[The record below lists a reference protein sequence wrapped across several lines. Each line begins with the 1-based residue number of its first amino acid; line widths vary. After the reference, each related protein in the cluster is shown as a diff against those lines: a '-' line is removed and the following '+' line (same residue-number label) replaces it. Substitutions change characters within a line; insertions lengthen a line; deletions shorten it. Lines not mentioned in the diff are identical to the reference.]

1 MDQLKALKYFV
12 SVVELGSFSKAAG
25 FHGVPASS
33 LSRRIADLETALGA
47 SLLKRTTRVIKLTEI
62 GQRYYEQ
69 VQDILVRLSD
79 SDETVRSYQATPMG
93 KLTISTMVG
102 FGERVLL
109 PLMDEFSEKY
119 PQIIL
124 DINLSDE
131 LSSLGRDD
139 VDIAIRGGY
148 APEERVVA
156 IRLMDNEFIPVAA
169 PSYLQAMGLPQHP
182 SQLLQHKGVYFR
194 TPNGPTPWI
203 CEINQQWQ
211 EVSAPAVL
219 ISNNGKWLI
228 EKTIEGLGI
237 LMMPRWVLA
246 PYIEKGQLQHIPLTP
261 SLHVTAN
268 PNLGV
273 FLLYQQQRYQ
283 VPKVKAA
290 VDFIVARV
298 KQQYDETLSV

>member
-109 PLMDEFSEKY
+109 PLMDEFTDKY
-119 PQIIL
+119 PQIVL

-156 IRLMDNEFIPVAA
+156 IQLMDNEFIPVAA
-169 PSYLQAMGLPQHP
+169 PSYLQAMGVPQHP
-182 SQLLQHKGVYFR
+182 SQLRQHKGVYFR

-228 EKTIEGLGI
+228 EKTIEGMGI

-261 SLHVTAN
+261 NLHVTAN

-273 FLLYQQQRYQ
+273 FLLYQKQRYQ